1 MARFLIHQG
10 RNAYPFGVYRSMD
23 DFLYGHD
30 AEHKVAYGRAVVTS
44 MGHAN
49 TWDEWIEQ
57 LASKFP
63 GPADQWDI
71 IEADGTLALEEVLE
85 EARASLT
92 YGD

>member
-1 MARFLIHQG
+1 LAKFLIHQG
-10 RNAYPFGVYRSMD
+10 RNTYPFGVYRSMD
-23 DFLYGHD
+23 DYFYGD
-30 AEHKVAYGRAVVTS
+30 DSQHKIAHGRAVVTS
-44 MGHAN
+44 MGYAN

-71 IEADGTLALEEVLE
+71 IETDGTLELEEVLA
-85 EARASLT
+85 EARESLT

>member
-1 MARFLIHQG
+1 
-10 RNAYPFGVYRSMD
+10 MD
-23 DFLYGHD
+23 DYFYGHD
-30 AEHKVAYGRAVVTS
+30 AQHKIAYGRAVVAS
-44 MGHAN
+44 MGNAT

-63 GPADQWDI
+63 GPTDMWDI
-71 IEADGTLALEEVLE
+71 IDADGTFELEEVLA